1 MAKGNFTKEAIT
13 RQVLNFFNENSTKPF
28 NYKQVSAALG
38 LKKSVMKE
46 RVVDAMFDLEAAGK
60 IQRISAGKYKANM
73 RRQTVTGVLDRESV
87 AKKTYLIPDDGG
99 ERVWIAERS
108 MGCALN
114 GDRVEV
120 VLFPRRKGR
129 EQEGEVVNVL
139 ERKKTEFVGIL
150 EVKPTFAFLNI
161 DKKLLTHDMFIPLD
175 KLNGGKDGQRCVG
188 RIVEWVSKEK
198 NPIGEIVTV
207 LGDVGNNDAEMHA
220 ILAEF
225 GLPYSYPQE
234 VEDAA
239 NEIPDVIDDDEIA
252 RRVDMRDVV
261 TFTIDPRDA
270 KDFDD
275 ALSIRKLEAGLWEIG
290 VHIADVTHYVTPDS
304 IIDKEAYKR
313 ATSVYLVDRTVPM
326 LPERLCN
333 NICSLRPNEDKLA
346 YSVIFHID
354 EFAEVK
360 DYKICRTVINSN
372 RRFTYEEA
380 QAIIES
386 QQLTVNS
393 QQSLNDTGTGE
404 QYRDE
409 LLKLNELAQILRTKR
424 FAKGAIAFDRV
435 EVRFEIDEKGK
446 PLSVYFKEAKES
458 NMLIEEFML
467 LANKTV
473 AAHIGKGLINK
484 PLSPSDS
491 LTSSSSFLQGIMQTS
506 LPSALAS
513 SVGSPNLGEHSS
525 VKLKKKPKTF
535 VYRVH
540 DVPNPDKL
548 ENFSTFIK
556 RFGYKL
562 KTTGKSEVVSAAIN
576 NLLDQVTGKREQNLI
591 ETLAIRSMA
600 KATYTTENIGHYGL
614 AFDYYTHFTSPIR
627 RYPDMM
633 VHRLLTRY
641 LFEEGHSVNKNEYE
655 EYCEHSSDMEQLAAS
670 AERASIKYK
679 QVEYMSERLGQVY
692 DGVIS
697 GVTDWGIYVELNENK
712 CEGMI
717 PVRCLDDDYYEFDEK
732 NYCIVGRY
740 TGKRYQLGDELTVKI
755 AKADLVKKQ
764 LDFVLV

>member
-1 MAKGNFTKEAIT
+1 MKKETEKKAEKGRFTKEAIT

-46 RVVDAMFDLEAAGK
+46 RVVDALFDLEAAGK
-60 IQRISAGKYKANM
+60 IQRVSAGKYKANM
-73 RRQTVTGVLDRESV
+73 RRKTVVGVLDRESV

-120 VLFPRRKGR
+120 VLFPRRKGK
-129 EQEGEVVNVL
+129 EQEGEVVEVL

-161 DKKLLTHDMFIPLD
+161 DKKQLTHDIFIPLE

-188 RIVEWVSKEK
+188 RIVEWTSKEK
-198 NPIGEIVTV
+198 NPIGEIVAV

-225 GLPYSYPQE
+225 GLPYTYPQE

-239 NEIPDVIDDDEIA
+239 NEISDVIDAEEIA
-252 RRVDMRDVV
+252 RRRDMRDVV

-275 ALSIRKLEAGLWEIG
+275 ALSIRKLESNLWEVG

-346 YSVIFHID
+346 YSVIFQID

-360 DYKICRTVINSN
+360 GYEICRTVINSN

-380 QAIIES
+380 QEIIES
-386 QQLTVNS
+386 QQSKVDG
-393 QQSLNDTGTGE
+393 QQSGNNTKTGE

-467 LANKTV
+467 LANRTV
-473 AAHIGKGLINK
+473 AAHIGKPKG
-484 PLSPSDS
+484 
-491 LTSSSSFLQGIMQTS
+491 
-506 LPSALAS
+506 
-513 SVGSPNLGEHSS
+513 
-525 VKLKKKPKTF
+525 VKGAKSKPKTF

-562 KTTGKSEVVSAAIN
+562 KTTGKNEAVSAAIN
-576 NLLDQVTGKREQNLI
+576 NLLDQVAGKREQNLI

-717 PVRCLDDDYYEFDEK
+717 PIRCLDDDYYEFDEK
-732 NYCIVGRY
+732 NYCIVGRH
-740 TGKRYQLGDELTVKI
+740 TGKRYQLGDELTVRI
-755 AKADLVKKQ
+755 AKTDLVKKQ
-764 LDFVLV
+764 LDFELV

>member
-13 RQVLNFFNENSTKPF
+13 RQVLNFFNENPTKPF

-46 RVVDAMFDLEAAGK
+46 RVVDAIFDLEAAGK

-114 GDRVEV
+114 GDKVEV
-120 VLFPRRKGR
+120 VLFPRRKGK
-129 EQEGEVVNVL
+129 EQEGEVIEVL

-161 DKKLLTHDMFIPLD
+161 DKKQLTHDIFIPLD

-188 RIVEWVSKEK
+188 RIVEWASKEK
-198 NPIGEIVTV
+198 NPIGEIITV
-207 LGDVGNNDAEMHA
+207 LGNVGNNDAEMHA

-225 GLPYSYPQE
+225 GLPYTYPKE

-239 NEIPDVIDDDEIA
+239 NEIPDTIDADEIEC
-252 RRVDMRDVV
+252 RRDMRDVV

-275 ALSIRKLEAGLWEIG
+275 ALSIRKIETGLWEIG

-304 IIDKEAYKR
+304 IIEKEAYKR

-346 YSVIFHID
+346 YSVIFHVD
-354 EFAEVK
+354 EFADIK
-360 DYKICRTVINSN
+360 HYDICRTVINSN

-380 QAIIES
+380 QQIIETS
-386 QQLTVNS
+386 EGDYAQ
-393 QQSLNDTGTGE
+393 E
-404 QYRDE
+404 I
-409 LLKLNELAQILRTKR
+409 LKLNELAKIMRTKR

-435 EVRFEIDEKGK
+435 EVRFEIDENGK
-446 PLSVYFKEAKES
+446 PISVYFKEAKES

-473 AAHIGKGLINK
+473 ATHIGKPKNAKGAK
-484 PLSPSDS
+484 S
-491 LTSSSSFLQGIMQTS
+491 
-506 LPSALAS
+506 
-513 SVGSPNLGEHSS
+513 
-525 VKLKKKPKTF
+525 KPKTF

-562 KTTGKSEVVSAAIN
+562 KTTGKNEAVSSAIN
-576 NLLDQVTGKREQNLI
+576 NLLDQVVGKREQNLI

-614 AFDYYTHFTSPIR
+614 AFEYYTHFTSPIR

-641 LFEEGHSVNKNEYE
+641 LFDEGHSVNKNEFE

-679 QVEYMSERLGQVY
+679 QVEYMSERLGQVF

-732 NYCIVGRY
+732 NYCIVGRH
-740 TGKRYQLGDELTVKI
+740 TGKRYQLGDELTVRI
-755 AKADLVKKQ
+755 AKTDLIKKQ
-764 LDFVLV
+764 LDFELA

>member
-13 RQVLNFFNENSTKPF
+13 HQVLNFFNENSTKPF

-120 VLFPRRKGR
+120 VLFPRRKGK
-129 EQEGEVVNVL
+129 EQEGEVVEVL

-161 DKKLLTHDMFIPLD
+161 DKKLLTHDMFIPLE

-207 LGDVGNNDAEMHA
+207 LGDVGDNDAEMHA

-225 GLPYSYPQE
+225 GLPYSYPAD
-234 VEDAA
+234 VEAAA
-239 NEIPDVIDDDEIA
+239 NEISDKIEDEEIA

-275 ALSIRKLEAGLWEIG
+275 ALSIRKLESGLWEIG

-313 ATSVYLVDRTVPM
+313 ATSVYLVDRTIPM

-346 YSVIFHID
+346 FSVVFHVD

-360 DYKICRTVINSN
+360 DYKICHTVINSN

-380 QAIIES
+380 QQIIE
-386 QQLTVNS
+386 
-393 QQSLNDTGTGE
+393 TGE
-404 QYRDE
+404 GDYTQE
-409 LLKLNELAQILRTKR
+409 MLKLNELAKMLRVKR

-446 PLSVYFKEAKES
+446 PLSVYFKEAKEA
-458 NMLIEEFML
+458 NMMIEEFML

-473 AAHIGKGLINK
+473 AMHIGKPK
-484 PLSPSDS
+484 
-491 LTSSSSFLQGIMQTS
+491 
-506 LPSALAS
+506 A
-513 SVGSPNLGEHSS
+513 
-525 VKLKKKPKTF
+525 VKGAKSKPKTF

-717 PVRCLDDDYYEFDEK
+717 PIRCLDDDYYEFDEK
-732 NYCIVGRY
+732 NYCIVGRH
-740 TGKRYQLGDELTVKI
+740 TGKRYQLGDELTVKV

>member
-13 RQVLNFFNENSTKPF
+13 RQVLDFFNENSTKPF

-46 RVVDAMFDLEAAGK
+46 RVVDAMFDLESAGK

-114 GDRVEV
+114 GDKVEV
-120 VLFPRRKGR
+120 VLFPRRKGK
-129 EQEGEVVNVL
+129 EQEGEVVSVL
-139 ERKKTEFVGIL
+139 ERKKSEFVGIL

-161 DKKLLTHDMFIPLD
+161 DKKLLTHDMFIPLE

-188 RIVEWVSKEK
+188 RIVEWSSKEK

-225 GLPYSYPQE
+225 GLPYAYPKE

-239 NEIPDVIDDDEIA
+239 NEISDIINAEEIA
-252 RRVDMRDVV
+252 RRKDMRDVI

-275 ALSIRKLEAGLWEIG
+275 ALSIKKLETGLWEIG
-290 VHIADVTHYVTPDS
+290 VHIADVTHYVTPNS

-313 ATSVYLVDRTVPM
+313 ATSIYLVDRTIPM

-333 NICSLRPNEDKLA
+333 NICSLRPNEDKLS
-346 YSVIFHID
+346 YSVVFQLD

-360 DYKICRTVINSN
+360 SYEICRTVINSN
-372 RRFTYEEA
+372 RRFAYEEA
-380 QAIIES
+380 QQIIES
-386 QQLTVNS
+386 
-393 QQSLNDTGTGE
+393 GE
-404 QYRDE
+404 GDYATE
-409 LLKLNELAQILRTKR
+409 LLKLNELAKILRVKR

-446 PLSVYFKEAKES
+446 PLSVYFKEAKEA
-458 NMLIEEFML
+458 NKLIEEFML

-473 AAHIGKGLINK
+473 ATHIGKPKG
-484 PLSPSDS
+484 
-491 LTSSSSFLQGIMQTS
+491 
-506 LPSALAS
+506 
-513 SVGSPNLGEHSS
+513 
-525 VKLKKKPKTF
+525 VKGAKAKPKTF

-562 KTTGKSEVVSAAIN
+562 KTTGKNQEVSSAIN
-576 NLLDQVTGKREQNLI
+576 NLLDQVAGKREQNLI
-591 ETLAIRSMA
+591 ETLAVRSMA

-614 AFDYYTHFTSPIR
+614 AFDYYSHFTSPIR

-633 VHRLLTRY
+633 AHRLLTRY

-717 PVRCLDDDYYEFDEK
+717 PIRCLDDDYYEFDEK
-732 NYCIVGRY
+732 NYCIVGRH
-740 TGKRYQLGDELTVKI
+740 TGKRYQLGDELTVRI

-764 LDFVLV
+764 LDFELV

>member
-60 IQRISAGKYKANM
+60 IQRVSAGKYKANM

-120 VLFPRRKGR
+120 VLFPRRKGK
-129 EQEGEVVNVL
+129 EQEGEVVEVL

-161 DKKLLTHDMFIPLD
+161 DKKLLTHDMFIPLE

-188 RIVEWVSKEK
+188 RIVEWASKEK

-207 LGDVGNNDAEMHA
+207 LGDVGDNDAEMHA

-225 GLPYSYPQE
+225 GLPYSYPAN
-234 VEDAA
+234 VEEAA
-239 NEIPDVIDDDEIA
+239 NEISDKIEDEEIA

-275 ALSIRKLEAGLWEIG
+275 ALSIRKLESGLWEIG

-346 YSVIFHID
+346 FSVVFHVD

-380 QAIIES
+380 QQIIE
-386 QQLTVNS
+386 
-393 QQSLNDTGTGE
+393 TGDGDYTQE
-404 QYRDE
+404 M
-409 LLKLNELAQILRTKR
+409 LKLNELAKMLRVKR
-424 FAKGAIAFDRV
+424 FAKGAIALDRV

-473 AAHIGKGLINK
+473 AMHIGKPK
-484 PLSPSDS
+484 
-491 LTSSSSFLQGIMQTS
+491 
-506 LPSALAS
+506 A
-513 SVGSPNLGEHSS
+513 
-525 VKLKKKPKTF
+525 VKGAKSKPKTF

-576 NLLDQVTGKREQNLI
+576 NLLDQVAGKREQNLI

-717 PVRCLDDDYYEFDEK
+717 PIRCLDDDYYEFDEK
-732 NYCIVGRY
+732 NYCIVGRH

-755 AKADLVKKQ
+755 AKTDLVKKQ
-764 LDFVLV
+764 LDFELV

>member
-46 RVVDAMFDLEAAGK
+46 RVVDAIFDLEAAGK

-73 RRQTVTGVLDRESV
+73 RRQTVTGILDRESV

-114 GDRVEV
+114 GDKVEV
-120 VLFPRRKGR
+120 VLFPRRKGK
-129 EQEGEVVNVL
+129 EQEGEVVEVL

-188 RIVEWVSKEK
+188 RIVEWASKEK

-225 GLPYSYPQE
+225 GLPYTYPQE

-239 NEIPDVIDDDEIA
+239 NQISDTIDAEEIA
-252 RRVDMRDVV
+252 RRRDMRDVV

-275 ALSIRKLEAGLWEIG
+275 ALSIRKLETGLWEVG

-304 IIDKEAYKR
+304 IIEKEAYKR

-360 DYKICRTVINSN
+360 HYDICRTVINSN

-380 QAIIES
+380 QQIIETS
-386 QQLTVNS
+386 EGDYAQEV
-393 QQSLNDTGTGE
+393 
-404 QYRDE
+404 
-409 LLKLNELAQILRTKR
+409 LKLNELAKIMRTKR

-473 AAHIGKGLINK
+473 AAHIGKPK
-484 PLSPSDS
+484 
-491 LTSSSSFLQGIMQTS
+491 
-506 LPSALAS
+506 SAKGAKS
-513 SVGSPNLGEHSS
+513 
-525 VKLKKKPKTF
+525 KPKTF

-562 KTTGKSEVVSAAIN
+562 KTTGKNEAVSAAIN
-576 NLLDQVTGKREQNLI
+576 NLLDQVVGKREQNLI

-614 AFDYYTHFTSPIR
+614 AFEYYTHFTSPIR

-641 LFEEGHSVNKNEYE
+641 LFDEGHSVNRNEYE

-732 NYCIVGRY
+732 NYCIVGRH
-740 TGKRYQLGDELTVKI
+740 TGKRYQLGDELTVRI
-755 AKADLVKKQ
+755 AKTDLIKKQ
-764 LDFVLV
+764 LDFELV

>member
-60 IQRISAGKYKANM
+60 IQRVSAGKYKANM

-120 VLFPRRKGR
+120 VLFPRRKGK
-129 EQEGEVVNVL
+129 EQEGEVVEVL

-161 DKKLLTHDMFIPLD
+161 DKKLLTHDMFIPLE

-188 RIVEWVSKEK
+188 RIVEWASKEK

-239 NEIPDVIDDDEIA
+239 NEISDVIDAEEIG
-252 RRVDMRDVV
+252 RRCDMRDVV

-275 ALSIRKLEAGLWEIG
+275 ALSIRKLETGLWEIG

-346 YSVIFHID
+346 YSVVFHVD

-380 QAIIES
+380 QQIIE
-386 QQLTVNS
+386 
-393 QQSLNDTGTGE
+393 TGE
-404 QYRDE
+404 GDYAQE
-409 LLKLNELAQILRTKR
+409 VLKLNELAKMLRVKR

-473 AAHIGKGLINK
+473 AAHIGKPK
-484 PLSPSDS
+484 
-491 LTSSSSFLQGIMQTS
+491 
-506 LPSALAS
+506 A
-513 SVGSPNLGEHSS
+513 
-525 VKLKKKPKTF
+525 VKGAKSKAKTF

-679 QVEYMSERLGQVY
+679 QVEYMSDRIGQVY

-717 PVRCLDDDYYEFDEK
+717 PIRFLDDDYYEFDEK
-732 NYCIVGRY
+732 NYCIVGRH

>member
-120 VLFPRRKGR
+120 VLFPRRKGK
-129 EQEGEVVNVL
+129 EQEGEVVEVL

-225 GLPYSYPQE
+225 GLPYTYPQE

-239 NEIPDVIDDDEIA
+239 NEISDKIDDEEIA

-275 ALSIRKLEAGLWEIG
+275 ALSIRKINKPLCSDCGRSDQASLQTGEQYLWEIG

-380 QAIIES
+380 QQIIE
-386 QQLTVNS
+386 
-393 QQSLNDTGTGE
+393 TGE
-404 QYRDE
+404 GDYAQE
-409 LLKLNELAQILRTKR
+409 VLKLNELAQILRTKR

-473 AAHIGKGLINK
+473 AAHIGKPK
-484 PLSPSDS
+484 
-491 LTSSSSFLQGIMQTS
+491 
-506 LPSALAS
+506 A
-513 SVGSPNLGEHSS
+513 
-525 VKLKKKPKTF
+525 VKGAKSKAKTF

-548 ENFSTFIK
+548 ENFSAFIK

-740 TGKRYQLGDELTVKI
+740 TGKRYQLGDEVTVKI

>member
-1 MAKGNFTKEAIT
+1 MAKGNFTKEAIM

-46 RVVDAMFDLEAAGK
+46 RVVDAMFELEAAGK

-120 VLFPRRKGR
+120 VLFPRRKGK
-129 EQEGEVVNVL
+129 EQEGEVVEVL

-161 DKKLLTHDMFIPLD
+161 DKKLLTHDMFIPLE

-188 RIVEWVSKEK
+188 RIVEWASKEK

-207 LGDVGNNDAEMHA
+207 LGDVGDNDAEMHA

-225 GLPYSYPQE
+225 GLPYSYPAD
-234 VEDAA
+234 VEAAA
-239 NEIPDVIDDDEIA
+239 NEIPDKIEDEEIA

-275 ALSIRKLEAGLWEIG
+275 ALSIRKLESGLWEIG

-346 YSVIFHID
+346 YSVIFHVD

-380 QAIIES
+380 QEIIDG
-386 QQLTVNS
+386 QQSTVNG
-393 QQSLNDTGTGE
+393 QQSIAE
-404 QYRDE
+404 YSAE
-409 LLKLNELAQILRTKR
+409 ILKLNELAKMLRVKR

-435 EVRFEIDEKGK
+435 EVRFEIDKKGK

-473 AAHIGKGLINK
+473 AAHIGKNAQCTMHNAQL
-484 PLSPSDS
+484 D
-491 LTSSSSFLQGIMQTS
+491 
-506 LPSALAS
+506 
-513 SVGSPNLGEHSS
+513 GSTHKSR
-525 VKLKKKPKTF
+525 KKPKTF

-641 LFEEGHSVNKNEYE
+641 LFEDGHSANKNEYE

-732 NYCIVGRY
+732 NYCIVGRH

>member
-120 VLFPRRKGR
+120 VLFPRRKGK
-129 EQEGEVVNVL
+129 EQEGEVIEVL

-188 RIVEWVSKEK
+188 RIMEWVSKEK

-207 LGDVGNNDAEMHA
+207 LGDVGDNDAEMHA

-239 NEIPDVIDDDEIA
+239 NEISDKIDDEEIA

-275 ALSIRKLEAGLWEIG
+275 ALSIRKITNPSVASDSSPKTGEQYLWEIG

-346 YSVIFHID
+346 FSVVFHVD

-380 QAIIES
+380 QEIIECGMRNEELGMNKPLS
-386 QQLTVNS
+386 PS
-393 QQSLNDTGTGE
+393 DSSPKTGE
-404 QYRDE
+404 QYNAE
-409 LLKLNELAQILRTKR
+409 ILKLNELAKMLRVKR

-446 PLSVYFKEAKES
+446 PLSVYFKEAKEA
-458 NMLIEEFML
+458 NMMIEEFML

-473 AAHIGKGLINK
+473 AMHIGKPK
-484 PLSPSDS
+484 
-491 LTSSSSFLQGIMQTS
+491 
-506 LPSALAS
+506 A
-513 SVGSPNLGEHSS
+513 
-525 VKLKKKPKTF
+525 VKGAKSKPKTF

-717 PVRCLDDDYYEFDEK
+717 PIRCLDDDYYEFDEK
-732 NYCIVGRY
+732 NYCIVGRH